1 MKKTFFFSICFLSIL
16 GIMILVGCVPANDP
30 YTLMSA
36 GEEAIRRA
44 ELQLTSTA
52 GAAIEHEEA
61 AILQQAQT
69 QTSNDNR
76 ATETA
81 QGYHLSATGTAL
93 YFEAQST
100 QAAATA
106 QAIATQE
113 AQIVSATRQA
123 FALAELQQGATGTAQ
138 VVQTQTAMD
147 FDRQT
152 AQIGREKVVTIAA
165 WIAVFV
171 GVIVALYLAFRF
183 VEWAMKTQTGRR
195 SWVEGAESFAYDNGQ
210 GLTVIAPRRMFSPA
224 LQLDGKGRITMPQ
237 LVAPDLQAATTAG
250 ALMVELERE
259 KSKKAQWFTPLGK
272 NGAGESFTQL
282 PDGALPAQ
290 LPAPALNPLPMLF
303 GRHVM
308 IVGPTGGG
316 KTYTARYLLQARRS
330 AYILDPHNK
339 PGIWPDGYKIVGGG
353 RRFDE
358 IAQVIRETTTLMTE
372 RYKLRAAGT
381 EYFEPVHLVTDEIPA
396 IVRDRPESAT
406 DLMLLARE
414 GRKVEIYLILITQ
427 SNTVKSL
434 GIEGEGDT
442 RENFATVKVAP
453 LAPGQADDTP
463 RRCTVIIGALNK
475 PESEEAYIVPSL
487 PDRVPTFDHGV
498 PGGVPGVPWMDGEG
512 AGTGSG
518 EVGTR
523 FPVVEPGSEDERDV
537 IRGLLGRGYTLSR
550 IARLLGGRRKETI
563 KRVHIIVGELMSVEH
578 AC

>member
-1 MKKTFFFSICFLSIL
+1 MKKHILISICFIFIL
-16 GIMILVGCVPANDP
+16 AGWIMAGCIPSNDP
-30 YTLMSA
+30 YTLMGA

-44 ELQLTSTA
+44 EIQLTSTA
-52 GAAIEHEEA
+52 AAAIEHEEA

-69 QTSNDNR
+69 QTANDNR

-81 QGYHLSATGTAL
+81 QVYHLIATGTAL

-147 FDRQT
+147 FDRQE

-165 WIAVFV
+165 WIIVFV
-171 GVIVALYLAFRF
+171 GLIVALYLAFRV

-195 SWVEGAESFAYDNGQ
+195 SWVDGAESFAYDNGD
-210 GLTVIAPRRMFSPA
+210 GLTIVSPRRMFSPA

-237 LVAPDLQAATTAG
+237 LTSPDMQAYTTAG

-259 KSKKAQWFTPLGK
+259 KSKKPQWFTPLGK
-272 NGAGESFTQL
+272 NGTGEAFTQL
-282 PDGALPAQ
+282 PEGVPPAQ
-290 LPAPALNPLPMLF
+290 LPAPLNPLPMLF

-308 IVGPTGGG
+308 IVGSTGDG

-339 PGIWPDGYKIVGGG
+339 PGIWPDGSHVVGGG

-358 IAQVIRETTTLMTE
+358 IAKVIRETTSLMSE
-372 RYKLRAAGT
+372 RYKMRAAGT

-396 IVRDRPESAT
+396 IVHNNPETAT
-406 DLMLLARE
+406 DLMMLARE
-414 GRKVEIYLILITQ
+414 GRKVEIYLMLITQ
-427 SNTVKSL
+427 SVMVKTL
-434 GIEGEGDT
+434 GIEGQGDA
-442 RENFATVKVAP
+442 RENFATVKMSP
-453 LAPGQADDTP
+453 LIPGQAEDTP
-463 RRCTVIIGALNK
+463 RRCTVIIGSLNK
-475 PESEEAYIVPSL
+475 PESEEIYMVPPL
-487 PDRVPTFDHGV
+487 PGRVPAFANAV
-498 PGGVPGVPWMDGEG
+498 PGEVPAVPWLSGNGTGTGSHM
-512 AGTGSG
+512 AGTGFQ
-518 EVGTR
+518 T
-523 FPVVEPGSEDERDV
+523 PEPGSEEERTI
-537 IRGLLGRGYTLSR
+537 IRDLAGRGYSLSK
-550 IARLLGGRRKETI
+550 IARLLGGRRQETLE
-563 KRVHIIVGELMSVEH
+563 RVGAVMGALLSVEH